1 MPEGERD
8 LWQRFQEQT
17 VRIARNF
24 FGDSLERLES
34 VLQGDCAQL
43 EDLEQQLPEGDA
55 KARIRGMVG
64 SYSKIEESL
73 HRAAR
78 GLETEDVAGAAAP
91 QAQEEA
97 TGEPKRATRGGRD
110 AAGAAAG
117 GVVAGATGQAADQ
130 VGEIAESAQEAI
142 GQVLHRVGQVAENL
156 PGGQLLARTTNEVGE
171 TVQRAVDKAGVV
183 VEITLDD
190 AGNLVNQKPVGS
202 LAELP
207 PEEEHRNEEGQ
218 TIRTVKDE
226 SGSLIE
232 LRLSEDGSIL
242 NIHVPPDSEEVTEQ
256 VERTTQQVV
265 HGGG

>member
-1 MPEGERD
+1 VPEGERD
-8 LWQRFQEQT
+8 LRQQIQEQT
-17 VRIARNF
+17 MRIARDF
-24 FGDSLERLES
+24 CGDSLGRLES
-34 VLQGDCAQL
+34 TLQGDCAQL
-43 EDLEQQLPEGDA
+43 EELEDQLPEGEA
-55 KARIRGMVG
+55 KARIRDMVG
-64 SYSKIEESL
+64 SCSKIEESL

-78 GLETEDVAGAAAP
+78 NLGAEDVAGTTPPP

-97 TGEPKRATRGGRD
+97 VGEPNRVVRGARE

-117 GVVAGATGQAADQ
+117 RVTGAAGQPAGQ

-156 PGGQLLARTTNEVGE
+156 PGGQLLDRITNEVGQ

-202 LAELP
+202 LTELP
-207 PEEEHRNEEGQ
+207 AEEEYRNKEGQ

-232 LRLSEDGSIL
+232 LRLGEDRSIL
-242 NIHVPPDSEEVTEQ
+242 DIHVPPNPKKFTEQ
-256 VERTTQQVV
+256 VERATK
-265 HGGG
+265 

>member
-1 MPEGERD
+1 
-8 LWQRFQEQT
+8 

-24 FGDSLERLES
+24 FGDSLEQLES

-64 SYSKIEESL
+64 SYSTIEESL

-78 GLETEDVAGAAAP
+78 GLKTEDVAGAAAP
-91 QAQEEA
+91 QVQEEA
-97 TGEPKRATRGGRD
+97 TGQ
-110 AAGAAAG
+110 AAG
-117 GVVAGATGQAADQ
+117 Q

-142 GQVLHRVGQVAENL
+142 DQVLHRVGQVTENL
-156 PGGQLLARTTNEVGE
+156 PGGQLLARTTNEAGQ

-190 AGNLVNQKPVGS
+190 AGNLVNQKPAGS

-207 PEEEHRNEEGQ
+207 AEEEYRNEEGQ

-232 LRLSEDGSIL
+232 LRLGEDGSIL

-256 VERTTQQVV
+256 VEITTQQVV
-265 HGGG
+265 HGGD

>member
-8 LWQRFQEQT
+8 LWQRIQEQT

-24 FGDSLERLES
+24 FGDSLEQLES

-64 SYSKIEESL
+64 SYSTIEESL

-78 GLETEDVAGAAAP
+78 GLETEDMVAGAAAP

-97 TGEPKRATRGGRD
+97 VGELNRAAGGARD
-110 AAGAAAG
+110 AAGAAASR
-117 GVVAGATGQAADQ
+117 VTGAARQAAGQ

-156 PGGQLLARTTNEVGE
+156 PGGQLLARTTNEAGQ
-171 TVQRAVDKAGVV
+171 TVQRAVDKAGIV

-207 PEEEHRNEEGQ
+207 AEEEYRNEEGQ

-226 SGSLIE
+226 SGYLIE
-232 LRLSEDGSIL
+232 LRLGEDGSIL

-256 VERTTQQVV
+256 VERTIQ
-265 HGGG
+265 